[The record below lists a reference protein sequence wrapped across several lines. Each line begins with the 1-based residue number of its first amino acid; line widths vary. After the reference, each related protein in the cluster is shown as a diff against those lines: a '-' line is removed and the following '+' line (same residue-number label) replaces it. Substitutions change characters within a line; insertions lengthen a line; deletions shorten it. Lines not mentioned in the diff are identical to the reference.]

1 MRQRTIDLGVTA
13 TALPC
18 VAPVMVVI
26 AAMIKVRSPG
36 PVFFRQERLGRD
48 GRTFRM
54 FKFRTMYRDAPERL
68 LAEPRLYESYLRND
82 FKLPLADDPRVVP
95 GSAFLRR
102 WSLDELPQL
111 FDVLAG
117 RMSLVGPAP
126 DRARRDRTATAPTPG
141 RTARSSQAS
150 PARGSRPAAT
160 TSATRN
166 EPSSTSAT
174 CSPGRC
180 GRTPGSC

>member
-1 MRQRTIDLGVTA
+1 
-13 TALPC
+13 
-18 VAPVMVVI
+18 MVVI

-54 FKFRTMYRDAPERL
+54 FKFRTMYRDTPERL
-68 LAEPRLYESYLRND
+68 LAEPGLYESYLRND
-82 FKLPLADDPRVVP
+82 FKLPLPDDPRVVP

-117 RMSLVGPAP
+117 RMSLVGPRPIVPAEIERYGP
-126 DRARRDRTATAPTPG
+126 HAWAYCEVKPGITGPWQSAGRNDIRYPERAQLDVGYVQSWSLRADARILLRTAPRVLRQLG
-141 RTARSSQAS
+141 
-150 PARGSRPAAT
+150 
-160 TSATRN
+160 TR
-166 EPSSTSAT
+166 
-174 CSPGRC
+174 
-180 GRTPGSC
+180 